1 MMLAASAIL
10 TSATQAVA
18 AVFSPT
24 ACTCKKRVAPTRYR
38 YEPYSAQVI
47 PREWYV
53 ETAPVVAIDPSIAM
67 SVPIPSLAE
76 TCSSL
81 QSLRTAP
88 VIPCAAPIDSAI
100 LPPQQQQPVSKSV
113 APSGPRYAIIAFKH
127 ETVTF
132 LAPFRISVG
141 DTVVVEGDRGENIGT
156 VREIRLETPAFDVT
170 NKVLRR
176 ATEKDYESLSLQRE
190 REDEV
195 VRVTQQLADNFGLH
209 ATIED
214 AEYQF
219 DLNKLTIF
227 VRRSSSKSFVDFRKL
242 QRSLFR
248 EFRCR
253 IWCAYMD
260 EVEAAESGPRTR

>member
-1 MMLAASAIL
+1 MMLAASALL
-10 TSATQAVA
+10 TSATQVVA

-24 ACTCKKRVAPTRYR
+24 ASTCKKRVAPTRYR

-53 ETAPVVAIDPSIAM
+53 EMAAAPAIDSCDMSVPVPSIA
-67 SVPIPSLAE
+67 E
-76 TCSSL
+76 TCASL
-81 QSLRTAP
+81 QSLRI
-88 VIPCAAPIDSAI
+88 IPTCAAPIDAI
-100 LPPQQQQPVSKSV
+100 DQLEESSKPV
-113 APSGPRYAIIAFKH
+113 APSGPRFAIIRFKH
-127 ETVTF
+127 ETATF

-156 VREIRLETPAFDVT
+156 VREIRMETPTFEVIK
-170 NKVLRR
+170 KVLRR

-195 VRVTQQLADNFGLH
+195 VRATQQLAEHLGLH
-209 ATIED
+209 GTIED

-227 VRRSSSKSFVDFRKL
+227 VRRPSSKTFVDFRKL

-260 EVEAAESGPRTR
+260 EIEAAESGPRTR